1 MRAKPVIKAVIFDL
15 DGTLLDTIA
24 DIAGAMNRVLE
35 DMGHPKHSIDAY
47 KGFVGHGQTQL
58 VTNALPQDQRTP
70 ENITIAAAKFW
81 DYYDIEWY
89 LHTRTYP
96 GVLYMIQLAVA
107 RKIKVAIL
115 SNKAHYF
122 TKKMICHFFRGAM
135 IRHVKNPFGVY
146 SGEQPGVPTKPD
158 PTLALQLAE
167 RMNVKPNTIAI
178 VGDMPV
184 DIQTAKNGGM
194 IPIGAAWGFS
204 SREALKAAGA
214 RMIFDSPGDL
224 ATYLVT
230 MPLV

>member
-1 MRAKPVIKAVIFDL
+1 
-15 DGTLLDTIA
+15 
-24 DIAGAMNRVLE
+24 
-35 DMGHPKHSIDAY
+35 
-47 KGFVGHGQTQL
+47 
-58 VTNALPQDQRTP
+58 
-70 ENITIAAAKFW
+70 
-81 DYYDIEWY
+81 
-89 LHTRTYP
+89 
-96 GVLYMIQLAVA
+96 MI
-107 RKIKVAIL
+107 R
-115 SNKAHYF
+115 
-122 TKKMICHFFRGAM
+122 HFFRGAM
-135 IRHVKNPFGVY
+135 IRHVKNPLGYTAVNTRL
-146 SGEQPGVPTKPD
+146 PTKPD

-224 ATYLVT
+224 ATYLET

>member
-1 MRAKPVIKAVIFDL
+1 MSAKPVIKAVIFDL
-15 DGTLLDTIA
+15 DGTLLDTMA

-35 DMGHPKHSIDAY
+35 DLGYPIHPIDAY

-58 VTNALPQDQRTP
+58 VTNALPPDQRTP
-70 ENITIAAAKFW
+70 EIITKAAAKYW

-89 LHTRTYP
+89 LNTRTYP

-107 RKIKVAIL
+107 RKIKLAVL

-122 TKKMICHFFRGAM
+122 TKKMIRHYFRGVM
-135 IRHVKNPFGVY
+135 IRHTKNPFGFY
-146 SGEQPGVPTKPD
+146 SGELPGVPTKPD

-167 RMNVKPNTIAI
+167 RMKVNPNTMAL

-184 DIQTAKNGGM
+184 DMQTAKNAGM
-194 IPIGAAWGFS
+194 LPIGASWGFS

-214 RMIFDSPGDL
+214 RKIFDSPGDL
-224 ATYLVT
+224 ATYLET